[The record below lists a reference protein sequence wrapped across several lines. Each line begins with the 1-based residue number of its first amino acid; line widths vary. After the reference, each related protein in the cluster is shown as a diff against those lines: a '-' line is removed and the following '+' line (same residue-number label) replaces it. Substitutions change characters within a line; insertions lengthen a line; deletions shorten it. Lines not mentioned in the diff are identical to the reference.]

1 MVGCT
6 KELWA
11 WPHPW
16 GVAGAKIE
24 TAWGYRPGEGVCTR
38 SHMAHAG
45 HTLTGPK
52 PNNWISIFFWP
63 TFDRWPSFV
72 RLSRGCFPNGESI
85 ALVFDQSLA
94 FVCSSVTWLL
104 PQWRRHRIGLRLIV
118 GLRLFICHVAASP
131 MAKALHWLTFDRL
144 PSFASL
150 LRGCFPNG
158 DDIALALDPSLA
170 LVYSSVTWLLP
181 Q

>member
-1 MVGCT
+1 MVECARRYRQPPEACQPRDCESRILLPIARARGAPCVGPSDPYSGTTNKVGDLGLWWGCT

-24 TAWGYRPGEGVCTR
+24 TAWGYSPGEGVCTR

-72 RLSRGCFPNGESI
+72 RLSRGCFPNNEGI
-85 ALVFDQSLA
+85 AMVTLRKPSVFTS
-94 FVCSSVTWLL
+94 FCV
-104 PQWRRHRIGLRLIV
+104 
-118 GLRLFICHVAASP
+118 
-131 MAKALHWLTFDRL
+131 
-144 PSFASL
+144 PS
-150 LRGCFPNG
+150 
-158 DDIALALDPSLA
+158 
-170 LVYSSVTWLLP
+170 
-181 Q
+181 

>member
-16 GVAGAKIE
+16 GVAGAKVE

-52 PNNWISIFFWP
+52 PNNIRSGLIEILLDLCVSSLCRGDVNLPYETISI
-63 TFDRWPSFV
+63 
-72 RLSRGCFPNGESI
+72 LS
-85 ALVFDQSLA
+85 L
-94 FVCSSVTWLL
+94 VCS
-104 PQWRRHRIGLRLIV
+104 QI
-118 GLRLFICHVAASP
+118 HVNP
-131 MAKALHWLTFDRL
+131 
-144 PSFASL
+144 
-150 LRGCFPNG
+150 
-158 DDIALALDPSLA
+158 
-170 LVYSSVTWLLP
+170 
-181 Q
+181 